1 MSIIVVLL
9 VFMFLVFFHE
19 LGHFVIAKKM
29 GVTVEKF
36 SIGFGMFG
44 LLKPIFSTNYKGTN
58 YVLYPTLFLG
68 GYVKMKGQIDEKPA
82 FEDDSPDSY
91 TAKKPWQRI
100 AILLGGPVANILLA
114 FFLYLV
120 IAFMGTK
127 AISPTIGKIVENSVA
142 SKAGLLVDDKIIKIN
157 NTKIQKWAD
166 IGEIITNSDKAIKIY
181 VNRGQDIRS
190 FVLNGLYVT
199 IKVSLFAAILA
210 VIIGVIISSM
220 KLSSYIFL
228 RDIASVYITVIRGT
242 PLLVQI
248 FLFYFIVANIF
259 GLERFTAG
267 VLSLGVFFG
276 AYMAEVLRGAIQSI
290 DKGQIEAAKS
300 LGINMF
306 DTMRH
311 IVMPQAI
318 KRALPTIV
326 GEFIALVKDSSLI
339 SVISITDLT
348 KVGKEIV
355 ANTFSPF
362 ETWIVIAL
370 LYLTITST
378 LSFIGHKIEKRL
390 KAKGGLS

>member
-1 MSIIVVLL
+1 MSTIVVLL

-190 FVLNGLYVT
+190 FVLNPKLG
-199 IKVSLFAAILA
+199 ISENKFKEKIQKRMIGIAPKPIL
-210 VIIGVIISSM
+210 I
-220 KLSSYIFL
+220 
-228 RDIASVYITVIRGT
+228 DINHS
-242 PLLVQI
+242 
-248 FLFYFIVANIF
+248 
-259 GLERFTAG
+259 
-267 VLSLGVFFG
+267 FFG
-276 AYMAEVLRGAIQSI
+276 AFKYAINSTT
-290 DKGQIEAAKS
+290 EACS
-300 LGINMF
+300 LIF
-306 DTMRH
+306 
-311 IVMPQAI
+311 
-318 KRALPTIV
+318 V
-326 GEFIALVKDSSLI
+326 GVGKLIFGSVDSSEVGGVITIASIISDASKAGLVALFSIAALI
-339 SVISITDLT
+339 SVNLGILNLLPIPILDGGHIMFNIFEWIS
-348 KVGKEIV
+348 GKKPSE
-355 ANTFSPF
+355 N
-362 ETWIVIAL
+362 AL
-370 LYLTITST
+370 NIFASIGLVVL
-378 LSFIGHKIEKRL
+378 LSLMIL
-390 KAKGGLS
+390 GLFNDINRFF